1 MSALPWRILNML
13 NVTGPKNAVDSFE
26 TPSRAQAV
34 EDRILLSSM
43 RTGNIEIKKAIKQSR
58 AAIAFARDAI
68 ALVDRLRDHYQGP
81 HSLDLPRNLC

>member
-1 MSALPWRILNML
+1 ML
-13 NVTGPKNAVDSFE
+13 NVTGPNNAVDGFE

-58 AAIAFARDAI
+58 EAIAFARDAI
-68 ALVDRLRDHYQGP
+68 ALLDRLQRPQIFVNLSKLDHYPG
-81 HSLDLPRNLC
+81 SN